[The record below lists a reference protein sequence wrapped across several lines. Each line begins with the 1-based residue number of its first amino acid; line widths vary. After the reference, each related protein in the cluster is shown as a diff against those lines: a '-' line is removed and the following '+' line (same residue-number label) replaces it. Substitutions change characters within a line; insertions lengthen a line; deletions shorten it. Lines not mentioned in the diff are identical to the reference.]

1 MYTRREA
8 APRVSPVED
17 IPREAL
23 IASCLPD
30 DEPVDLVNVAFA
42 PSGSVTYQTPDRLSG
57 IEAYE
62 ELRGAC
68 KRDWRLVLVDVPF
81 EVSYFS

>member
-1 MYTRREA
+1 MVKE
-8 APRVSPVED
+8 
-17 IPREAL
+17 L
-23 IASCLPD
+23 IASCLPE

-42 PSGSVTYQTPDRLSG
+42 PSGSVAYQTPDRLSG

-62 ELRGAC
+62 ELTGAC

-81 EVSYFS
+81 EVSHYFIWEAQD

>member
-1 MYTRREA
+1 MSTPLTSITR
-8 APRVSPVED
+8 
-17 IPREAL
+17 IQL
-23 IASCLPD
+23 IASCLPE

-42 PSGSVTYQTPDRLSG
+42 PAGSVTYQTPDRLSG

-62 ELRGAC
+62 ELKVAC

-81 EVSYFS
+81 EVSHLILGGAQD

>member
-1 MYTRREA
+1 M
-8 APRVSPVED
+8 
-17 IPREAL
+17 L
-23 IASCLPD
+23 IGSCLPE

-42 PSGSVTYQTPDRLSG
+42 PYGSTTFETPDRLSG

-81 EVSYFS
+81 EVTNLYYGRD

>member
-1 MYTRREA
+1 MSTPLTSITRKQ
-8 APRVSPVED
+8 
-17 IPREAL
+17 L
-23 IASCLPD
+23 IASCLPE

-42 PSGSVTYQTPDRLSG
+42 PSVSVTYQTPDRLSG

-62 ELRGAC
+62 ELKGAC

-81 EVSYFS
+81 EVSHLIVGGAQD

>member
-1 MYTRREA
+1 MSQGYYTSKPLPYTTSRL
-8 APRVSPVED
+8 
-17 IPREAL
+17 L
-23 IASCLPD
+23 IASCLPE
-30 DEPVDLVNVAFA
+30 DEAVDLVNVAFA

-62 ELRGAC
+62 ELKVAC

-81 EVSYFS
+81 EVSH